1 LLVALPLLWL
11 IAHAP
16 LAGILIC
23 FVVVAS
29 VLGAALIVKWQGRPA
44 LRSDFKSRGKE
55 NFVCMVFEGINT
67 LCWGALGWLL
77 VSLAGAGSG
86 SAGWM
91 AMAAAGVLA
100 ASLLTLLL
108 AWLIPRRPART

>member
-1 LLVALPLLWL
+1 
-11 IAHAP
+11 
-16 LAGILIC
+16 
-23 FVVVAS
+23 
-29 VLGAALIVKWQGRPA
+29 
-44 LRSDFKSRGKE
+44 
-55 NFVCMVFEGINT
+55 MVFEGINT

-86 SAGWM
+86 AKGWM